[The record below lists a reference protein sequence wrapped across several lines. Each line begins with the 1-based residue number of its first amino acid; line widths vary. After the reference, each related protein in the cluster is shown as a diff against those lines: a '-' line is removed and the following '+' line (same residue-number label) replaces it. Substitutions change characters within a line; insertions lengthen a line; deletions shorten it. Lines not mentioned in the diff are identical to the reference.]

1 MEIHC
6 LFLLFKIPCSK
17 YLEIGS
23 ARFGCMSESA
33 FLRKIP
39 AGRFCMNSQQPKWKK
54 PRGYLHLSPNLSASA
69 IPKLLKQRVENP
81 DYVAQHAFMP
91 LLHVVLRQRR
101 FKAEKGSNRKAHSHK
116 NKETGIVKSTAKDR
130 PLHYAAHMD
139 ALIFGSYAEQ
149 LSKKYEAKLAANRL
163 LNDAITAYRRIPIPE
178 NPLKN
183 KNTIHFAKEVF
194 EEIRK
199 RCAAAGECTV
209 MAFDIKSFFPSLNHS
224 RLKAEWAKLL
234 GSERLPKDHFNVFK
248 AATQFSYIYLD
259 ELKTG
264 PKGGWDEAA
273 LEKIRRENGYSSLF
287 ASYKDFR
294 EQLAQKKFQLHKYPF
309 WNKKNDEPIGI
320 PQGLP
325 ISTVLANVYLSAFDE
340 NMISAL
346 VVDRGAFYRRYSDDI
361 VVISEGSDVGSVET
375 LVKNGIED
383 CDLRIS
389 TEKTEVFQFRDHDTN
404 SGKPTFMCSIR
415 QEDGSY
421 KSGKG
426 FSYLGFTFNG
436 RHVLIKT
443 ANVSKYYRKLIKS
456 VKAKSRLAWIAHE
469 KNPTVG
475 PALYTRQLL
484 RLIEDRKQQ
493 HSKVKVCFKRLRK
506 TDLHGYQYHDKKSQ
520 CKKKEGKKPAK
531 SKGSFLSYVKR
542 ASFIMDEPA
551 IERQIRNR
559 RRILGQAVK
568 RHFVNKRLKNT

>member
-1 MEIHC
+1 MH
-6 LFLLFKIPCSK
+6 P
-17 YLEIGS
+17 
-23 ARFGCMSESA
+23 
-33 FLRKIP
+33 
-39 AGRFCMNSQQPKWKK
+39 QQPKWKK

-69 IPKLLKQRVENP
+69 IPKLLKQKVENP
-81 DYVAQHAFMP
+81 DYVARHAFMP

-130 PLHYAAHMD
+130 PLHYAAHVD

-194 EEIRK
+194 EEIKK
-199 RCAAAGECTV
+199 RCATFGECTV
-209 MAFDIKSFFPSLNHS
+209 MAFDIESFFSSLNHN

-234 GSERLPKDHFNVFK
+234 ELERLPNDHFNVFK
-248 AATQFSYIYLD
+248 AATQFSYIYLKD
-259 ELKTG
+259 LKTG
-264 PKGGWDEAA
+264 TRGGWDEAA

-294 EQLAQKKFQLHKYPF
+294 EQLAQKKFRLHKYPF
-309 WNKKNDEPIGI
+309 HHKDTKKPIGI

-346 VVDRGAFYRRYSDDI
+346 VIDRGAFYRRYSDDI
-361 VVISEGSDVGSVET
+361 VVISEGSDVDFVEKH
-375 LVKNGIED
+375 VKSGIEN

-389 TEKTEVFQFRDHDTN
+389 TDKTEVFQFRHTGTN
-404 SGKPTFMCSIR
+404 NGKAVITCSIR

-493 HSKVKVCFKRLRK
+493 HSKVKVYFKCLK
-506 TDLHGYQYHDKKSQ
+506 QTNLHGYQYKV
-520 CKKKEGKKPAK
+520 EKKPAK

-542 ASFIMDEPA
+542 AATIMEEPA
-551 IERQIRNR
+551 IERQIRSR
-559 RRILGQAVK
+559 RRILGQAIR
-568 RHFVNKRLKNT
+568 RHFINRRLGT

>member
-1 MEIHC
+1 MMH
-6 LFLLFKIPCSK
+6 
-17 YLEIGS
+17 
-23 ARFGCMSESA
+23 
-33 FLRKIP
+33 
-39 AGRFCMNSQQPKWKK
+39 SQQPKWKK

-69 IPKLLKQRVENP
+69 IPKLLKQKVENP
-81 DYVAQHAFMP
+81 DYVARHAFMP

-116 NKETGIVKSTAKDR
+116 NKKTGAVKSTAKDR
-130 PLHYAAHMD
+130 PLHYAAHVD

-149 LSKKYEAKLAANRL
+149 LSEKYEAKLAANRL

-194 EEIRK
+194 EEIKK
-199 RCAAAGECTV
+199 RCAAFGECTV
-209 MAFDIKSFFPSLNHS
+209 MAFDIKSFFSSLNHN
-224 RLKAEWAKLL
+224 RLKAEWAKLIGL
-234 GSERLPKDHFNVFK
+234 ERLPKDHFNVFK
-248 AATQFSYIYLD
+248 AATQFSYIYLKD
-259 ELKTG
+259 LKTG
-264 PKGGWDEAA
+264 TKGGWDEAA

-294 EQLAQKKFQLHKYPF
+294 EQLAQKKFRLHKYPF
-309 WNKKNDEPIGI
+309 RHKDTKEPIGI

-325 ISTVLANVYLSAFDE
+325 ISTVLANVYLGAFDE

-346 VVDRGAFYRRYSDDI
+346 VIGRGAFYRRYSDDI
-361 VVISEGSDVGSVET
+361 VVISECSDVDFVEA
-375 LVKNGIED
+375 LVKSGIEN
-383 CDLRIS
+383 CDLGIS
-389 TEKTEVFQFRDHDTN
+389 TEKTEVFKFRHTGTYN
-404 SGKPTFMCSIR
+404 GKPIITCSIR

-443 ANVSKYYRKLIKS
+443 ANVSKYYRKLIQS
-456 VKAKSRLAWIAHE
+456 VQAKSRLAWIAHE
-469 KNPTVG
+469 KNPTIG

-493 HSKVKVCFKRLRK
+493 HSKVKMHFKHLRK

-520 CKKKEGKKPAK
+520 RENKEGKKPAK
-531 SKGSFLSYVKR
+531 AKGSFLSYAKR
-542 ASFIMDEPA
+542 ASVIMEEPA
-551 IERQIRNR
+551 IEKQIRNR
-559 RRILGQAVK
+559 RKILGQAIN
-568 RHFVNKRLKNT
+568 RHFLQKHKGEG